1 MLKLFITNIKN
12 ATYFCALI
20 FYPENLL
27 NVPVLGE
34 CVCTCAHS
42 REYKMMPSVNK
53 KFCFFLSNLN
63 AFNLGAFFQW
73 LESLLIKKPSS
84 FLWLESTACCCS
96 VAESCP
102 TLCNPMDSS
111 TPGFPVLHT
120 LLSLRKLMS
129 LESVMP
135 SLEVGRLGLS
145 ASFLVFGEST
155 QPFTI
160 KYVLHQV
167 GEMPLHP

>member
-1 MLKLFITNIKN
+1 
-12 ATYFCALI
+12 
-20 FYPENLL
+20 
-27 NVPVLGE
+27 
-34 CVCTCAHS
+34 
-42 REYKMMPSVNK
+42 
-53 KFCFFLSNLN
+53 
-63 AFNLGAFFQW
+63 
-73 LESLLIKKPSS
+73 
-84 FLWLESTACCCS
+84 
-96 VAESCP
+96 
-102 TLCNPMDSS
+102 MDSS

-167 GEMPLHP
+167 GEMPCIPSWLIFFLPNGWRLSIALSVSLR